1 MVSFRDSKA
10 NTRPKELVIYI
21 DLPKLVS
28 KNHLF
33 RPLFA
38 TAHYKALLTI
48 NPLGPKSDQC
58 QISPCDDI
66 NAL

>member
-1 MVSFRDSKA
+1 MVSFRDANA
-10 NTRPKELVIYI
+10 NTRPKELVIFI

-33 RPLFA
+33 RPLFT
-38 TAHYKALLTI
+38 TAHHYKALLTI
-48 NPLGPKSDQC
+48 NPLGPKSDQH
-58 QISPCDDI
+58 QISPCNI

>member
-1 MVSFRDSKA
+1 MVSFRDSNA

-38 TAHYKALLTI
+38 TANYHKALLTI
-48 NPLGPKSDQC
+48 NPLGLKSDQH
-58 QISPCDDI
+58 QISPC
-66 NAL
+66 NTTL